1 LGILGL
7 NDMPTLYEHSLET
20 QISTSDASAPAF
32 YAKSVPMRERDPP
45 AFVMTATAGVVA
57 SSLIIVDVFADYSVA
72 CVLIAKLLQNIKPSR
87 TNTSSQITLF
97 YLSGIRHVQIFSK
110 SDVRICSGA

>member
-1 LGILGL
+1 
-7 NDMPTLYEHSLET
+7 
-20 QISTSDASAPAF
+20 
-32 YAKSVPMRERDPP
+32 MREQRDPP

-72 CVLIAKLLQNIKPSR
+72 CVLIAKLLQNQPSR
-87 TNTSSQITLF
+87 TNANSQITLF